1 MTVSTVV
8 LKCPFQLTRQG
19 KGASRQLVPKPKAAK
34 PLPVGERLPRVTR
47 LMALAIR
54 FEELVRAGTI
64 RNYAELADLG
74 HVSRARISQ
83 IMLLRQ
89 LAPDIQEEIL
99 FLLPVPR
106 SGRAIQMWQVLP
118 IAVLLD
124 WSVQRRRWREL
135 RSQITGK

>member
-1 MTVSTVV
+1 MM
-8 LKCPFQLTRQG
+8 
-19 KGASRQLVPKPKAAK
+19 KAKTAT
-34 PLPVGERLPRVTR
+34 LPVGERLPRITR

-54 FEELVRAGTI
+54 FEGLVRAGAI

-89 LAPDIQEEIL
+89 LAPGIQEEIL
-99 FLLPVPR
+99 FLPPVPR
-106 SGRAIQMWQVLP
+106 SGRAIQMWQLLP

-124 WSVQRRRWREL
+124 WSVQRRRWRSL
-135 RSQITGK
+135 RQQTA

>member
-1 MTVSTVV
+1 MTAPPVV
-8 LKCPFQLTRQG
+8 LKCPFQVTRHG
-19 KGASRQLVPKPKAAK
+19 KGAPRQLVMKPKATS
-34 PLPVGERLPRVTR
+34 PPVGERLPRITR

-99 FLLPVPR
+99 FLPPVPG

-124 WSVQRRRWREL
+124 WSAQRRRWRAL
-135 RSQITGK
+135 RRQAT